1 MISAVAQIVIH
12 KKIFKNKI
20 QKIRDLI

>member
-1 MISAVAQIVIH
+1 MISAVAQIAIH
-12 KKIFKNKI
+12 KKSFKNKI